1 MIKSKVKGKEKLKNE
16 KEEAGGFERLCRDI
30 IYLAI
35 DDLHR
40 ESQRHSA
47 LAFFLSD
54 NFRQCSKVC
63 GYNYKSIIEDVY
75 QMSKLSDIQRKVR
88 GQQIIKQLTELN
100 NMGSE
105 NNVISIGRGS
115 RKTH

>member
-1 MIKSKVKGKEKLKNE
+1 METKKLTNE
-16 KEEAGGFERLCRDI
+16 KEEADGFLRLCRKI
-30 IYLAI
+30 IHLAI

-40 ESQRHSA
+40 ESKRNSA
-47 LAFFLSD
+47 LAFFLSE
-54 NFRQCSKVC
+54 NFRQCCKVC

-105 NNVISIGRGS
+105 YNVISIGRGS